1 MNKVVSKILAQL
13 FFMFQHNQGNHLL
26 STPPIVK
33 KRRKSTSYPKKKQ
46 TGKQMNFIRTFKI
59 NLKNAHLNRE
69 YTLFN

>member
-1 MNKVVSKILAQL
+1 MLIPQELQL
-13 FFMFQHNQGNHLL
+13 SHNQGNHRL

-46 TGKQMNFIRTFKI
+46 TGKQINFIRTFKI